1 MVFTFYQTV
10 SNKQTKKSL
19 GCHQVSSLDMI
30 MLSHPQG
37 VATAVVYSTADGA
50 MWAKDREIG
59 RFRRSVNLL
68 GKMEYNHR
76 KKTWKNWIYPGQQV
90 SWLVMWIFFLLEDV
104 PGNTPQASACFV
116 GAFQVLQVP
125 ERTGKFGAAQYS
137 SMARKLPIWQNDCV
151 SRRRMR
157 MENHGLSGMILIF
170 ARSIAIFRFLPGKT
184 DMSQPTQVV
193 DTPSLDDIVDADTWG
208 RQAGSRGFLLS
219 YLARDRYLRY
229 L

>member
-1 MVFTFYQTV
+1 MVFTFSQTA

-19 GCHQVSSLDMI
+19 GCHQVSSLDMN

-68 GKMEYNHR
+68 RNMEYNHR
-76 KKTWKNWIYPGQQV
+76 KNWIYPGQQV
-90 SWLVMWIFFLLEDV
+90 SWLVMWFFSLGGCPWEYTPSISLLRW
-104 PGNTPQASACFV
+104 S
-116 GAFQVLQVP
+116 
-125 ERTGKFGAAQYS
+125 
-137 SMARKLPIWQNDCV
+137 
-151 SRRRMR
+151 
-157 MENHGLSGMILIF
+157 
-170 ARSIAIFRFLPGKT
+170 LPGSAGTRKNWEVRCCSILKHGTETAPYDKT
-184 DMSQPTQVV
+184 FVSPEDGWEWKIMDYQGWSSFLQDQLPFSDMSQPTQVV
-193 DTPSLDDIVDADTWG
+193 DTPSLDDIVDADAWG

>member
-1 MVFTFYQTV
+1 MVFTFSQTA

-19 GCHQVSSLDMI
+19 GCHQVSSLDMN

-68 GKMEYNHR
+68 RNMEYNHR
-76 KKTWKNWIYPGQQV
+76 KNWIYPGQQV
-90 SWLVMWIFFLLEDV
+90 SWLVMWFFFLLEDV

-137 SMARKLPIWQNDCV
+137 SMARKLPHMTKRLCLQ
-151 SRRRMR
+151 
-157 MENHGLSGMILIF
+157 
-170 ARSIAIFRFLPGKT
+170 KT
-184 DMSQPTQVV
+184 DENGK
-193 DTPSLDDIVDADTWG
+193 LWIIRDDPHFCKINCHFQICHSP
-208 RQAGSRGFLLS
+208 RR
-219 YLARDRYLRY
+219 
-229 L
+229 